1 MDLKLKGKRALV
13 TGSTAGIGAAIA
25 AELAREGASVIV
37 NGRAAAGVE
46 KAVAA
51 LKTETGGDLIAFAGD
66 LGTAAAAEALVRRH
80 PEVDILVNNLGIFEP
95 KPFEDIPDADWMHFF
110 EVNVLSGVRLA
121 RAYLPAM
128 KRATGAGS
136 SSFPARARCR
146 FPSR

>member
-80 PEVDILVNNLGIFEP
+80 PEVDILSTTS
-95 KPFEDIPDADWMHFF
+95 A
-110 EVNVLSGVRLA
+110 
-121 RAYLPAM
+121 
-128 KRATGAGS
+128 S
-136 SSFPARARCR
+136 SN
-146 FPSR
+146 PSRSRTSRTPTGCISSKSMS